1 MEGKIT
7 FNNARGKLR
16 AIRIILETDQGIY
29 EDGMPLMGDLA
40 NVTQVGFAIL
50 KPGPVEDVDDVRR
63 QVQES
68 LARGGRR
75 IRKESFYG
83 KG

>member
-16 AIRIILETDQGIY
+16 AIRIILETDQGVY
-29 EDGMPLMGDLA
+29 EDGMPLTGDLA
-40 NVTQVGFAIL
+40 NVTQVGFVIF
-50 KPGPVEDVDDVRR
+50 KPGPAKDVDDVRR
-63 QVQES
+63 KVQEN
-68 LARGGRR
+68 LLRGGRKWR
-75 IRKESFYG
+75 ADSYYG